1 MPQLID
7 RLAAYLQVEAGH
19 EAGTAR
25 DIAAN
30 TVRKWWAVGSD
41 HRGRDLPRKVVEAAR
56 DEVVAFE
63 RNGSDLAEAAALA
76 VAKSRSGGRTLK
88 NAQRRELAERLS
100 HRKTLAEGL
109 LLALR
114 TDRGREQA
122 ERLLGGK
129 PKGDLAEALRA
140 EALVCSTLLEGLG
153 YGRHPLRG
161 DGGKFHG
168 MHGREK
174 ASRTA
179 RMIPGPGAAA
189 CPSCGAAIP
198 SKDSSCPSCG
208 WVPEQAGKGGVL
220 EKLAEATA
228 TAVTAKTATAG
239 GSKAAAAKIDVAPAP
254 APAKP
259 ATTKGGELGAKYGGS
274 GAAKVPATAKPD
286 TPEVKTRTGTDQADP
301 EFERQHPRS
310 AKGRTGGG
318 RWIQKGA
325 GMQAGPS
332 NLVRQAQQRLAEID
346 PKYATQP
353 DGKFG
358 DHTENQIRAFQK
370 DMGLPES
377 GMLDPPTV
385 EAMRNPPRDASGN
398 LRSAG
403 AAGADA
409 AGAAPGGVSA
419 GAQDS
424 TKMPDPSD
432 PEAVKAW
439 QAAHGLPESGLVDKA
454 TQAAMRAVKSATA
467 RAGASSNGQRS
478 SGSYSGTQMIRRG
491 DGMQGQPDANVKEL
505 QTKLDGLGYDL
516 GGGGVDGRFGEG
528 TQAAIEKLQRKYG
541 LRVDGV
547 AGVQTL
553 DLLDRLQ
560 KESGKS
566 GLTEAIADRVGE
578 LVEATYHSIGPAP
591 NFGTVSAA
599 GGVVPVVASDP
610 RLVATVVER
619 KGNGAINFRP
629 DMTEGAKMELE
640 QRLKEAREAR
650 VAAEKSGDST
660 AWARAREREMSAMA
674 ELEEVK
680 SSAYPGLDR
689 SPKKNWVDKAG
700 GLPTY
705 IERIAKH
712 LHYEK
717 GKEIGN
723 AIAIAV
729 NVVKRMCSSGD
740 TNFPGKQSVNPKS
753 RAEAC
758 AAVASW
764 EKKKGSA
771 KTTEAA
777 AADEFEKARDLVE
790 ALPTAERFY
799 PSDEQAWNIA
809 RDMEEA
815 ERRDGASYLEMS
827 EAVLYAKGK
836 KKQMPPPPADSEA
849 APGEE
854 DAELMKLV
862 KKFMDQGMPREAAM
876 KAAKKALAAKD
887 AGEGE

>member
-30 TVRKWWAVGSD
+30 TVRKWWAAGSD
-41 HRGRDLPRKVVEAAR
+41 HRGRDLPMSVVEAAR
-56 DEVVAFE
+56 GEVVAFE

-76 VAKSRSGGRTLK
+76 VASARAGGRTLK

-153 YGRHPLRG
+153 YGRHPIRG

-179 RMIPGPGAAA
+179 RMMPDPGAEK
-189 CPSCGAAIP
+189 CPSCSAAIP

-208 WVPEQAGKGGVL
+208 WVPEQSGKDGVL

-228 TAVTAKTATAG
+228 TAATAAAG
-239 GSKAAAAKIDVAPAP
+239 GTKAAAKVDTTPAA

-259 ATTKGGELGAKYGGS
+259 SATKGGELGAKYGGP
-274 GAAKVPATAKPD
+274 GAAKAPATAKPE
-286 TPEVKTRTGTDQADP
+286 TPDVKTRTGAEQADP
-301 EFERQHPRS
+301 EFEQQHPRA

-358 DHTENQIRAFQK
+358 DHTEDQIRAFQK
-370 DMGLPES
+370 DMGLQET

-403 AAGADA
+403 AGAGA
-409 AGAAPGGVSA
+409 AGAASGDANA
-419 GAQDS
+419 GAQDPMQ
-424 TKMPDPSD
+424 MPDPSD
-432 PEAVKAW
+432 PDAIKAW
-439 QAAHGLPESGLVDKA
+439 QTAHGLPESGLVDKA

-467 RAGASSNGQRS
+467 RAGASSSGKDGQRS

-491 DGMQGQPDANVKEL
+491 DGMQGQPDENVKDL
-505 QTKLDGLGYDL
+505 QTKLDGLGFDL
-516 GGGGVDGRFGEG
+516 GGGVDGRFGEG

-553 DLLDRLQ
+553 DLIDRLQ

-566 GLTEAIADRVGE
+566 GLTEAIADHLGRMF
-578 LVEATYHSIGPAP
+578 EATYHSVGPAP

-610 RLVATVVER
+610 QLVATVVER
-619 KGNGAINFRP
+619 QGNGAINFRP
-629 DMTEGAKMELE
+629 DMTEGAKMDLQ
-640 QRLKEAREAR
+640 QRLAEARSAR

-660 AWARAREREMSAMA
+660 AWARARERETAAMA

-700 GLPTY
+700 GLPKY

-777 AADEFEKARDLVE
+777 AEDEFEKARELVE

-799 PSDEQAWNIA
+799 PSLEQAWNIA
-809 RDMEEA
+809 RDMEDE
-815 ERRDGASYLEMS
+815 ERRVGSTYLEMT
-827 EAVLYAKGK
+827 EAVLETKTK
-836 KKQMPPPPADSEA
+836 KRMPPPPPDEA
-849 APGEE
+849 APDEE
-854 DAELMKLV
+854 DAELMALV
-862 KKFMDQGMPREAAM
+862 EKFVKQGMPRDAAM
-876 KAAKKALAAKD
+876 KAAKKALAAKA